1 MIKCI
6 KFSILIMG
14 IFSASTFLISCDND
28 DNDDDNA
35 ETCNVCGST
44 SCCNEINTENC
55 CCL

>member
-14 IFSASTFLISCDND
+14 IFSLSTFFISCDND
-28 DNDDDNA
+28 DNDDDN